1 MHMRK
6 LGSQGLQVSAVGLG
20 CMGMSF
26 AYGDADDTQSIGTLH
41 RALDLS
47 VNFWDTAEVYGPFT
61 NERLIGQALQALK
74 GRRDEVVVA
83 TKFGFDIAP
92 ETPQRRGPQRMVG
105 VNSRPA
111 HIRAVVEASLERLG
125 IEAIDL
131 LYQHRVD
138 PAVPMEEVVGT
149 MGDLVQQG
157 KVRFL
162 GLSEVSA
169 ATLRKAHAVHPIS
182 AVQSEYSLWSREP
195 EAEVLPV
202 CAELGI
208 GFVPYSP
215 LGRGAL
221 TGKLPAPGEL
231 SDDDFRRVCH
241 GFRPMPGMPTS
252 RWWPRCSAWRPSAA
266 SRRRSWRWPGCWRSR
281 HPSCRFP
288 VRGVS
293 STCVRMHSLP
303 MWCSAVQSCLKLAP
317 RWILR
322 ACRAA
327 GTPKPRWLW
336 LTVEW
341 IFNPPLCRAVS

>member
-1 MHMRK
+1 MQMRK

-26 AYGDADDTQSIGTLH
+26 AYGDADDAQSIATLH
-41 RALDLS
+41 RALDLG

-61 NERLIGQALQALK
+61 NEQLIGRALQSLK

-92 ETPQRRGPQRMVG
+92 ETPQQRGAQRMVG

-138 PAVPMEEVVGT
+138 PAVPIEEVVGT
-149 MGDLVQQG
+149 MGDLVRQG

-195 EAEVLPV
+195 EAEVLSA

-231 SDDDFRRVCH
+231 SEDDFRRSLPRFQAEAWGANQSLVATLQRMAAER
-241 GFRPMPGMPTS
+241 GLTAAQLALAWVLAQSPSIVPIPGA
-252 RWWPRCSAWRPSAA
+252 RREQHLRENALAA
-266 SRRRSWRWPGCWRSR
+266 DVALSDAELREIGAAMDPAR
-281 HPSCRFP
+281 
-288 VRGVS
+288 VRGGRY
-293 STCVRMHSLP
+293 TE
-303 MWCSAVQSCLKLAP
+303 AALALVD
-317 RWILR
+317 R
-322 ACRAA
+322 
-327 GTPKPRWLW
+327 
-336 LTVEW
+336 
-341 IFNPPLCRAVS
+341 

>member
-41 RALDLS
+41 RALDLG
-47 VNFWDTAEVYGPFT
+47 VKFWDTAEVYGPFT

-169 ATLRKAHAVHPIS
+169 ATLRKAHAVHPI
-182 AVQSEYSLWSREP
+182 
-195 EAEVLPV
+195 
-202 CAELGI
+202 
-208 GFVPYSP
+208 
-215 LGRGAL
+215 
-221 TGKLPAPGEL
+221 
-231 SDDDFRRVCH
+231 
-241 GFRPMPGMPTS
+241 
-252 RWWPRCSAWRPSAA
+252 
-266 SRRRSWRWPGCWRSR
+266 
-281 HPSCRFP
+281 
-288 VRGVS
+288 
-293 STCVRMHSLP
+293 
-303 MWCSAVQSCLKLAP
+303 
-317 RWILR
+317 
-322 ACRAA
+322 
-327 GTPKPRWLW
+327 
-336 LTVEW
+336 
-341 IFNPPLCRAVS
+341 

>member
-41 RALDLS
+41 RALDLG

-231 SDDDFRRVCH
+231 SDDDFRRGLPRQEIIATH
-241 GFRPMPGMPTS
+241 AARNPGHYPGGH
-252 RWWPRCSAWRPSAA
+252 CKE
-266 SRRRSWRWPGCWRSR
+266 RRRSG
-281 HPSCRFP
+281 
-288 VRGVS
+288 RG
-293 STCVRMHSLP
+293 P
-303 MWCSAVQSCLKLAP
+303 P
-317 RWILR
+317 RWHYGR
-322 ACRAA
+322 QENQRSNS
-327 GTPKPRWLW
+327 
-336 LTVEW
+336 TV
-341 IFNPPLCRAVS
+341 PPNCTDQGVGRF